1 MMLKDQDKSFF
12 VRDLD
17 KQWCTEKTENENML
31 NKTHHMNIPT
41 WRWEYSMYEYKKS
54 LDPSITILELGVF
67 SLVKI
72 S

>member
-17 KQWCTEKTENENML
+17 KQLCTEKIENENML

-41 WRWEYSMYEYKKS
+41 
-54 LDPSITILELGVF
+54 
-67 SLVKI
+67 
-72 S
+72 